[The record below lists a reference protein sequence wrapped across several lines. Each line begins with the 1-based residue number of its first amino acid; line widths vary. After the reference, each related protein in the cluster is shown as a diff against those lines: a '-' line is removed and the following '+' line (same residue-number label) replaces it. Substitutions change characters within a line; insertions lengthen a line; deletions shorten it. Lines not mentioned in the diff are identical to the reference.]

1 VEVVLEDGIKEEGV
15 LKAVRETELDLEI
28 TKGKGKKA
36 VVSLLTIPL
45 ITIKTTKVQIKF

>member
-1 VEVVLEDGIKEEGV
+1 VHD
-15 LKAVRETELDLEI
+15 TELELEV

-45 ITIKTTKVQIKF
+45 STIKTTKVQIKF